1 MTEGIQ
7 QLHAITEQVENEAKQ
22 LASVPMFGSKIATP
36 IRLLVVWMKGVNA
49 QMTQMQN
56 QLGGQK

>member
-7 QLHAITEQVENEAKQ
+7 RLHAITEQVENEAKQ
-22 LASVPMFGSKIATP
+22 LQHVPVFGSKIATP

>member
-1 MTEGIQ
+1 MSEGMQ

-22 LASVPMFGSKIATP
+22 LQNVPMFGSKIATP

-49 QMTQMQN
+49 QMTQMQKR
-56 QLGGQK
+56 LEGQQ